1 MRNTSW
7 LMIGLIVLAVLPWGL
22 LSGILHAAVLLLIP
36 LFLVIVPLVGIGTNV
51 PALPALSG
59 AELDAAKRVRG
70 SARRACALRL
80 LLGVGLCV
88 GQIGI
93 LFRIMH
99 WPNGANMML
108 VGFVI
113 AGLLSVLLAL
123 SSFLVRNKEDGK
135 MIPWRIDLGLAV
147 VSLTYCW
154 VRLAPLVM

>member
-1 MRNTSW
+1 MRNTSRF
-7 LMIGLIVLAVLPWGL
+7 MIGLIVLAVLPWGL
-22 LSGILHAAVLLLIP
+22 LSGAIHAAVSLLIP

-59 AELDAAKRVRG
+59 AELDAAKRIRG
-70 SARRACALRL
+70 SIIRACVLRL

-99 WPNGANMML
+99 WPNSVDMMQ

-113 AGLLSVLLAL
+113 AGALAVLLAL
-123 SSFLVRNKEDGK
+123 SSFFVRNKEDGK
-135 MIPWRIDLGLAV
+135 MIPWGDDLGLAA
-147 VSLTYCW
+147 VSLVYCW

>member
-22 LSGILHAAVLLLIP
+22 LSGILHAAVSLLIP
-36 LFLVIVPLVGIGTNV
+36 LFLVIVPLVGVGTNV
-51 PALPALSG
+51 PALSG

-70 SARRACALRL
+70 SIIRTCVLRL

-135 MIPWRIDLGLAV
+135 MIPWRIDLGLAA